1 MSIRWHAKKFHL
13 QKPLILYFTQVGN
26 RNQGTFILFSS
37 FFVAIFFYLLP
48 SVVFAAFCT
57 FSSSAN
63 DQQNRS
69 KEKKFSRWLVA
80 CAIWWWQ
87 RTKELFHTA
96 LALPPPNFCPRV
108 RYHRRMTRLRRDLGR
123 CVGASAPDT
132 HSVAVCACN
141 RRVPYVVKGDR
152 GQS

>member
-13 QKPLILYFTQVGN
+13 QKPLILYFIRVGN

-80 CAIWWWQ
+80 CAMAVATNE
-87 RTKELFHTA
+87 RTFSHSPRPPQTFSLEFATIAEWRGCGGTWVDASVRQHPTHTVLLCVRAIDEFH
-96 LALPPPNFCPRV
+96 
-108 RYHRRMTRLRRDLGR
+108 MW
-123 CVGASAPDT
+123 
-132 HSVAVCACN
+132 
-141 RRVPYVVKGDR
+141 
-152 GQS
+152 